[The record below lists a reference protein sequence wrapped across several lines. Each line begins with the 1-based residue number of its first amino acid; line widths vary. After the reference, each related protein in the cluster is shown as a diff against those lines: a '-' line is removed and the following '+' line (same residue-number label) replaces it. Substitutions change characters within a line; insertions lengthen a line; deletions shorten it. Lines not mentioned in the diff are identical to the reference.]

1 MQTPITFLSA
11 EASSNSAKQIK
22 STPTQP
28 VGNSFKQVL
37 TKEISNKQN
46 TSPAT
51 SANKIEN
58 NASAKQPQTTVEQ
71 TTANNKQIKKEE
83 ESDTEA
89 IPKVNDQ
96 ADNAQLI
103 AFVENLAQL
112 PLKIQPTSS
121 GSADDK
127 IQLEGANQLLQNSEK
142 KDPSLNLAS
151 VPTLIANE
159 MASAVP
165 NLKDRAEIKID
176 KAMISKDTPASLIG
190 DSTDKKAK
198 GLAASLTDQGDKRSA
213 MTYLEKQ
220 PDTIQATS
228 DRMKDAQLQTAK
240 LTEDLTSNLTS
251 VTPAAQ
257 NFAQQFAITTNQI
270 STSDAPVHLTPHVG
284 TAAWDQAVGQKV
296 VWMVAGGQQTAELT
310 LNPPDLGPL
319 QVIISVNNDQANASF
334 FSAQPEVRDALESA
348 LPKLRQMMSDAG
360 VQLSGFSVNSQSSN
374 QGSQFSGERPATRTQ
389 NNSNE
394 KSGDSSSPAL
404 VSTSR
409 IKTKEGLVD
418 TFV

>member
-11 EASSNSAKQIK
+11 EASSNSAKQNK

-58 NASAKQPQTTVEQ
+58 NASAKQPQAAVEQ

-127 IQLEGANQLLQNSEK
+127 IQLDGASQLLQNSEK

-176 KAMISKDTPASLIG
+176 KALISKDTPASLIG

-198 GLAASLTDQGDKRSA
+198 GLAASLTDQDDKRSA
-213 MTYLEKQ
+213 MTYLEKH

-257 NFAQQFAITTNQI
+257 NFAQQFAISANQI
-270 STSDAPVHLTPHVG
+270 NTSDAPVHLTPHVG

-374 QGSQFSGERPATRTQ
+374 QGSQFSGERPTTRTQ

-394 KSGDSSSPAL
+394 KNGDSSSPAL
-404 VSTSR
+404 VSTSI